1 MLLSRNSSPQ
11 RILRTSAA
19 FLVLLGLGLIA
30 ARWQMSGQAQQLSV
44 KNPVVAAAGKPL
56 PFARVLHTATLLPN
70 GKVLVAGGSSDGTD
84 AGASNSAFLYD
95 PSTGNW
101 TETALMKNS
110 RYGHFAV
117 LLQNGKVLIGGGRN
131 GNGFL
136 NTAELFDPATQQ
148 WTLTG
153 SMSKARF
160 RASATLLAYASNA
173 SGNSRNGFALAVG
186 GQSDAS
192 TVLETAE
199 LFNPS
204 TGAWIPTGNKLSR
217 PRVAHSMTLLTNGEV
232 LIAGGYSVASQPVN
246 AVDIYDPFTDKWR
259 TTNSLNTA
267 RFGHSATLLTNG
279 KVLIAGGISSTGEA
293 LSSVEIFDA
302 PNHTWTTELNK
313 MAVARAF
320 HSSSLLPNGSLFV
333 VGGFRA
339 LQGGADNTGE
349 IYSPSSKSWSSAGTF
364 GEARGAHTATIM
376 ANARVLIVGGAPI
389 GSVSSALSSVEFFD
403 PANGRW
409 LTQGSSPNQLRYAHT
424 ATLLANGRVLI
435 AGGRDANGAM
445 KFAEI
450 YDPPTDTWTQTG
462 DMKIARGDHRATL
475 LRNGKVLVTGGID
488 GGGSVLDSA
497 EVYDPVTGSWSLTN
511 NVMPNKR
518 ANHTATLLADGRVLA
533 VGGWNVSFGVNILKG
548 CDIYDPATNSWM
560 TAGSLND
567 QRRYHTAT
575 LLYDG
580 RVLAAG
586 GEPETSLKTS
596 ELYDPATNRWT
607 KLASQTHV
615 GHLLHTATLLANGK
629 VLIVSGLQ
637 STSGNPTS
645 YSGSANLFD
654 PVNQRW
660 DSVTSPAGRIFHTAT
675 LLPNGKVLIAGGFT
689 IQSSGA
695 NGGSFINNVDAAELY
710 DPAKG
715 TSVPFSETTKIT
727 FPRDGHTST
736 LLPNGKVMI
745 VGGRAQVTSS
755 TGTSVETLVDKV
767 ELYDVGLDAVPTVA
781 PALTQSSWNGNGTPV
796 CANGIRFQG
805 GGEAAGGNITGSNT
819 NYPVVQ
825 LMRVDNQQT
834 FFLSPDANSTKCA
847 FKGWTNNSYAS
858 LDVPAT
864 TLPGTNNNLLPGIA
878 MMTVFVN
885 GIPSSKATILAP
897 DAPPGAKSG
906 GNVPLVNLSGRIH
919 TLADTGL
926 QANVELR
933 SSTGEVR
940 NVFSGPNGEYIF
952 EDVPT
957 RTPGTTT
964 GNITPSQVTAGSP
977 TTQFI
982 ITGSGFTAASIVLF
996 NGQQQQTTFVSS
1008 TELRANVPS
1017 SLLQIPGYASLV
1029 VQTPQ
1034 ADGSTSTTPPQVV
1047 QIVASSPSTRPNISS
1062 LSPPSATVGA
1072 NLSSITI
1079 NGSNLINGSTQVLFN
1094 GQSREIISAQ
1104 SSPTKLVFQPL
1115 SSDFSTAGTA
1125 TVQVKNAGGS
1135 SNTVGFPITSLPSP
1149 AISNLN
1155 PSSVI
1160 AGTALNE
1167 IAINGA
1173 NLLNPNG
1180 VTQVLWNGQIRSYVA
1195 NRSSATQI
1203 IFLPLSSDLSQPGIA
1218 TVRVIHRTSANGDIV
1233 ATSNVV
1239 NFTITQVQGPVINL
1253 LTPASVTVPI
1263 ANTGSIA
1270 DQILTVTGNNFDTN
1284 AVVRLNGVSMP
1295 TNFINTTRLVTVI
1308 KGAVI
1313 ATQTSLNVSVINP
1326 STNLTSNTVTFPIN
1340 QTSANTVGSV
1350 LAYPLYTSSS
1360 STFGTT
1366 NTTISV
1372 TNTNQQQ
1379 GTWVHLLFIEGST
1392 GFAGGSYEFIGA
1404 NQTRSFL
1411 ASNYD
1416 PSTTGYVIVVAVSS
1430 SGCPIAFNFLRGSET
1445 TSISI
1450 LSSGVEPV
1458 FVTYSGSVSAIPIRA
1473 FSAPA
1478 CTTQS
1483 TTATLNFNGSVYE
1496 QFPSQVTVDN
1506 AATSSQANDMLYVLN
1521 AFGGSALRT
1530 GRSSSLTSVSGSVV
1544 NSSLAVYPF
1553 SDNSTPSQLIR
1564 RINSRFPV
1572 TNPTFDQIVPAGQTG
1587 KITASASPPVFGM
1600 TLTRTTSFNFAT
1612 LMRTVALKT
1621 ASLTIPVNLFIIGLN
1636 GDGDSANSVNQSE
1649 APTNSIGT
1657 TVNASDSTG
1666 IQASETSFTASP
1678 TAIEQQQQP
1687 PGSPISYTI
1696 TPSANIPTGEPIEF
1710 QPQSRTVTPDGGGQ
1724 ISFNAIESSVAGNTD
1739 NNFCGYTSSGLKI
1752 GGTISMPPGFTTE
1765 QVPVNLQLTNLKAPS
1780 CVLPSTIEDQ
1790 TDPGVYLVQNVGSK
1804 VLGYQG
1810 SYLIVPTDNRFQF
1823 QSAVDGASNVLV
1835 PPLTGASLGWNFQAN
1850 AVQICPASPTATANG
1865 ETNAQVC
1872 QGQPINL
1879 STPVVQSA
1887 TYTWILPGGS
1897 MLSGRTPT
1905 IASAT
1910 LANSGTY
1917 RVQIAVP
1924 SCSTVEAMV
1933 QVTVNPLPTANAG
1946 PDQSLC
1952 QSGGGTTGF
1961 TLNGSAPNGT
1971 TVLWNVIGTTGTAN
1985 ASFLNNNRASLNS
1998 VVNVTGTGSVTVQ
2011 LDVSS
2016 PAGCGTTASDTVV
2029 LNVTSAPV
2037 TTISSL
2043 AMVCANSTGNTASVP
2058 SAGAGAT
2065 YNWTISGGT
2074 ITAGAST
2081 NTVTYTAGAS
2091 GMVMLNV
2098 TVGLP
2103 GGCNANNSKNI
2114 PIQTI
2119 TVNPTTISEAVSG
2132 APYSQ
2137 TFTQAGGAG
2146 PITWNLT
2153 GTLPTG
2159 LSFNTSTATLSGT
2172 PTQSGNFPITVTA
2185 TDVNNCPAGRDY
2197 NLIVQPPIPTS
2208 GLMFYPLAKPI
2219 RLLDTR
2225 PAGQRPYAAY
2235 ETPEAKLTGVINGGT
2250 TRTQQARVSFDGMT
2264 IPSNASAIVGTATV
2278 INFPDGGQYTG
2289 TGNVTLYP
2297 SGNLKPEVSNLNYA
2311 NNQTISNGFT
2321 VGLGGAGTFEIFTY
2335 SNVHLV
2341 IDVVGYYAA
2350 PGAGGLYFHP
2360 LPTPIRLLETRSD
2373 PIYPGCNTPRA
2384 AVNGTTVYSYQGR
2397 LTCGGVTIPAGA
2409 QALIGNLTSVNGTAT
2424 PGLATIYSGDL
2435 VSPPGITSLVF
2446 NSTQAIPN
2454 SMVVKLGG
2462 DGMFKLN
2469 LSNTSDIL
2477 IDITGYFSA
2486 EANDINGQGL
2496 LFTQLATP
2504 IRLLETR
2511 SDPIY
2516 PGCYTPRAPLSGGS
2530 TRTQLAQ
2537 VNCGGIIIPSTARA
2551 IIGNATAI
2559 NSISPGSGNVTLYP
2573 TQSNKPEVSNLN
2585 YVFNQVIPNAF
2596 TVGLSN
2602 NGEFDIFVFSTI
2614 DLLIDVTGYFAP

>member
-1 MLLSRNSSPQ
+1 MLLSSFSSSQ
-11 RILRTSAA
+11 RILRL
-19 FLVLLGLGLIA
+19 FLVCLSLLLCGLVA
-30 ARWQMSGQAQQLSV
+30 ARWQSGQAQQLSV
-44 KNPVVAAAGKPL
+44 KNPVVAVAATPL
-56 PFARVLHTATLLPN
+56 PSPRVLHTATLLPN
-70 GKVLVAGGSSDGTD
+70 NKILVAGGSADGSD
-84 AGASNSAFLYD
+84 AAASNSAFLYD
-95 PSTGNW
+95 PSTGKW
-101 TETALMKNS
+101 TETTTMMKNS

-117 LLQNGKVLIGGGRN
+117 LLQNGKVLVGGGRN

-136 NTAELFDPATQQ
+136 NTAELFDPVTQQ

-153 SMSKARF
+153 PMTVPRF

-173 SGNSRNGFALAVG
+173 TGLSRNGFALVAG
-186 GQSDAS
+186 GQSSAS
-192 TVLETAE
+192 GVLDTSELYNPTTGSWIATA
-199 LFNPS
+199 
-204 TGAWIPTGNKLSR
+204 NKLSR
-217 PRVAHSMTLLTNGEV
+217 PRTSHSMTLLSNGDV
-232 LIAGGYSVASQPVN
+232 LAVGGYSTAFQPIN
-246 AVDIYDPFTDKWR
+246 AVDIYDPLTDKWKV
-259 TTNSLNTA
+259 TNSLNTA

-279 KVLIAGGISSTGEA
+279 KVLIAGGIGANSEA
-293 LSSVEIFDA
+293 LNSIEIFDA
-302 PNHTWTTELNK
+302 ANHDWTAEQNK
-313 MAVARAF
+313 MAVTRAF
-320 HSSSLLPNGSLFV
+320 HSASLLPNGSLFV

-339 LQGGADNTGE
+339 VQGGADNTGE
-349 IYSPSSKSWSSAGTF
+349 IYSPTSKLWSSAGTF

-376 ANARVLIVGGAPI
+376 ANARVLIVGGASTGAI
-389 GSVSSALSSVEFFD
+389 TTALSSVEFFD
-403 PANGRW
+403 PAIGKW
-409 LTQGSSPNQLRYAHT
+409 LTQGSSPNQLRYDHT

-435 AGGRDANGAM
+435 AGGRDTNGAM

-450 YDPPTDTWTQTG
+450 YDPTTDTWTRTG

-475 LRNGKVLVTGGID
+475 LRNGKVLVTGGVD

-497 EVYDPVTGSWSLTN
+497 EVYDPVTGSWSLTGN
-511 NVMPNKR
+511 NMPNKR
-518 ANHTATLLADGRVLA
+518 ASHTATLLADGKVLA
-533 VGGWNVSFGVNILKG
+533 VGGWNVAIGVNILKG
-548 CDIYDPATNSWM
+548 CDIYDPATNLWM
-560 TAGSLND
+560 TAGSLVD
-567 QRRYHTAT
+567 ARRYHTAT
-575 LLYDG
+575 LLFDG

-615 GHLLHTATLLANGK
+615 GHLLHTATLLPNGK

-637 STSGNPTS
+637 STSGTPTS

-654 PVNQRW
+654 PERLRW
-660 DSVTSPAGRIFHTAT
+660 DSVTAPAGRIFHTAT

-695 NGGSFINNVDAAELY
+695 AGGSFINNVDAAELY

-745 VGGRAQVTSS
+745 FGGRAQVTSS
-755 TGTSVETLVDKV
+755 TGQSVETLVDKV

-781 PALTQSSWNGNGTPV
+781 PALTLANWNGNGTPV
-796 CANGIRFQG
+796 CASGIRFQG
-805 GGEAAGGNITGSNT
+805 GGEAAGGNITGSNS

-847 FKGWTNNSYAS
+847 FKGWTNNTYAS

-885 GIPSSKATILAP
+885 GVPSSRATILAP
-897 DAPPGAKSG
+897 DAPPGAKAG
-906 GNVPLVNLSGRIH
+906 GNVPLINLSGRIH

-933 SSTGEVR
+933 SSTGAVR
-940 NVFSGPNGEYIF
+940 NILSGPNGEYIF

-964 GNITPSQVTAGSP
+964 GNITPSQITAGSP
-977 TTQFI
+977 TTQFTV
-982 ITGSGFTAASIVLF
+982 TGSGFTASSIVLF
-996 NGQQQQTTFVSS
+996 NGQQQSTTFVSS

-1017 SLLQIPGYASLV
+1017 SLLQNPGYASLV

-1047 QIVASSPSTRPNISS
+1047 QIVASSPSTRPNITS
-1062 LSPPSATVGA
+1062 LNPPSATVGA

-1079 NGSNLINGSTQVLFN
+1079 NGSNLINGTTQVLFN
-1094 GQSREIISAQ
+1094 GKVREIISAQ

-1125 TVQVKNAGGS
+1125 TVQVQNAGGA
-1135 SNTVGFPITSLPSP
+1135 SNTVGFPITALPSP
-1149 AISNLN
+1149 TISNLN
-1155 PSSVI
+1155 PSSTI

-1180 VTQVLWNGQIRSYVA
+1180 VTQVLWNGQVRAYIA
-1195 NRSSATQI
+1195 NRSSSMQI
-1203 IFLPLSSDLSQPGIA
+1203 VFVPQSFDLVQPGIA

-1253 LTPASVTVPI
+1253 LSPASITIPI

-1270 DQILTVTGNNFDTN
+1270 DQTLSVTGNNFDTN
-1284 AVVRLNGVSMP
+1284 SIVRFNGISMP
-1295 TNFINTTRLVTVI
+1295 TNFINTTRLVAII

-1313 ATQTSLNVSVINP
+1313 ATQTGLNISVINP
-1326 STNLTSNTVTFPIN
+1326 SSNLTSNTVTLPIN
-1340 QTSANTVGSV
+1340 QSSPNAVGSV

-1360 STFGTT
+1360 TT
-1366 NTTISV
+1366 AGGSNTTISV

-1416 PSTTGYVIVVAVSS
+1416 PSVTGYVIVVAVSS
-1430 SGCPIAFNFLRGSET
+1430 SGCPIAFNFLRGSEN
-1445 TSISI
+1445 
-1450 LSSGVEPV
+1450 
-1458 FVTYSGSVSAIPIRA
+1458 VTVLGGYSGSVSAIPIRA
-1473 FSAPA
+1473 NSAPA
-1478 CTTQS
+1478 CTSQS

-1496 QFPSQVTVDN
+1496 QFPSQVTVDA
-1506 AATSSQANDMLYVLN
+1506 AATSSQTNSTLYVLN

-1530 GRSSSLTSVSGSVV
+1530 GRSSSLASVNGSVV
-1544 NSSLAVYPF
+1544 NSSLNVYPF
-1553 SDNSTPSQLIR
+1553 TDNRSASQLISEL
-1564 RINSRFPV
+1564 NSRFPL
-1572 TNPTFDQIVPAGQTG
+1572 TNPTFNQIVPAGQSG

-1600 TLTRTTSFNFAT
+1600 TLTRTPAFNVAS
-1612 LMRTVALKT
+1612 LMRTVALKS
-1621 ASLTIPVNLFIIGLN
+1621 ASLTIPVDLFIIGLSGDTGN
-1636 GDGDSANSVNQSE
+1636 GANQTE
-1649 APTNSIGT
+1649 AITNSSG
-1657 TVNASDSTG
+1657 VVFNASDSSG
-1666 IQASETSFTASP
+1666 IQASETSLSASSSITSP
-1678 TAIEQQQQP
+1678 TVIEQQQQP
-1687 PGSPISYTI
+1687 PGSPITYTI

-1710 QPQSRTVTPDGGGQ
+1710 QPQLRTVTPGGGGGP
-1724 ISFNAIESSVAGNTD
+1724 ISFNANEASTAAETD

-1752 GGTISMPPGFTTE
+1752 GGTIAMPSGFTTE

-1790 TDPGVYLVQNVGSK
+1790 TDPGIYLVQNVGSK

-1810 SYLIVPTDNRFQF
+1810 SYQIAPTDNRFEF
-1823 QSAVDGASNVLV
+1823 QSAINGASTVLV
-1835 PPLTGASLGWNFQAN
+1835 PPLTGASLGWNFNAT
-1850 AVQICPASPTATANG
+1850 AVQVCPVAPTPTANG
-1865 ETNAQVC
+1865 GTNVVVC

-1887 TYTWILPGGS
+1887 TYTWILPDNS

-1917 RVQIAVP
+1917 RVQVAVP
-1924 SCSTVEAMV
+1924 SCATVEAMI
-1933 QVTVNPLPTANAG
+1933 QVTVSPLPMANAG
-1946 PDQSLC
+1946 IDQTQC

-1971 TVLWNVIGTTGTAN
+1971 TVLWTVINTTGTAS

-2011 LDVSS
+2011 MDVTS

-2043 AMVCANSTGNTASVP
+2043 ALVCANSTGNTASVP
-2058 SAGAGAT
+2058 NAGAGAT

-2074 ITAGAST
+2074 ITAGA
-2081 NTVTYTAGAS
+2081 NTSNVTYTAGAS

-2119 TVNPTTISEAVSG
+2119 TINPTTIGEALSG

-2137 TFTQAGGAG
+2137 TFSQAGGAG
-2146 PITWNLT
+2146 AITWNLT
-2153 GTLPTG
+2153 GALPTG
-2159 LSFNTSTATLSGT
+2159 LSFNPSTAALTGT

-2185 TDVNNCPAGRDY
+2185 TDVNNCPASRNY
-2197 NLIVQPPIPTS
+2197 TLIVQPPLPTS

-2225 PAGQRPYAAY
+2225 PAGQRPFPAY
-2235 ETPEAKLTGVINGGT
+2235 QTPEAKLIGVINGGT

-2278 INFPDGGQYTG
+2278 VNFPDGGQYTG

-2297 SGNLKPEVSNLNYA
+2297 SGNLKPEVSNLNYD

-2384 AVNGTTVYSYQGR
+2384 TINGMTVYSYQGR

-2435 VSPPGITSLVF
+2435 VSTPGVTSLVF

-2462 DGMFKLN
+2462 DGMFKLY

-2496 LFTQLATP
+2496 LFTQLPTP

-2516 PGCYTPRAPLSGGS
+2516 PGCYTPRAPLNGGS

-2537 VNCGGIIIPSTARA
+2537 ITCGGITIPSNARA